1 MASAQ
6 TKRTVGCLFS
16 GMGGFA
22 SGLNDSSA
30 SAVFRHRFP
39 NVTFLE
45 KDVHNLSVGADRLSE
60 VDVLAAGFP
69 CQSFSQAGGRR
80 GLEDPRG
87 RLFFDIPRLL
97 AEFEPARRP
106 RLIILENVPYLL
118 YGAGKAWFDV
128 IRRAIRRAGYWFRE
142 DSCWVA
148 NVKDASRPRALV
160 HGCRVAR
167 AFQLQSFRPSRF
179 RR

>member
-22 SGLNDSSA
+22 SGLAKAGFEIRWASDNDSSA
-30 SAVFRHRFP
+30 SALFRHRFP

-45 KDVHNLSVGADRLSE
+45 KDVRNLSVGADRLSE

-80 GLEDPRG
+80 GLEDPPG
-87 RLFFDIPRLL
+87 RLFFEIPRLL

-106 RLIILENVPYLL
+106 RLIILENVKPGVDHVLNRARL
-118 YGAGKAWFDV
+118 YRDRRDFVIKAGDS
-128 IRRAIRRAGYWFRE
+128 GMLE
-142 DSCWVA
+142 DY
-148 NVKDASRPRALV
+148 P
-160 HGCRVAR
+160 GEP
-167 AFQLQSFRPSRF
+167 AFQRWF
-179 RR
+179 